1 MAKEKKSKVEKT
13 AKAEKKLKKAK
24 KAEATSNKA
33 AKAPKSPVS
42 KAAEGV
48 KALTQNPLVADVVA
62 AALVSM
68 AAALKDNKKAHALAD
83 NAGAELKTLSGKA
96 GKDGQVMWDLA
107 KEVGRQALDAI
118 VSEQKKGDSKGKKSA

>member
-1 MAKEKKSKVEKT
+1 MPKDKKS
-13 AKAEKKLKKAK
+13 KAEKKLKKSK
-24 KAEATSNKA
+24 KAEASSVKA

-42 KAAEGV
+42 TAVEGM

-83 NAGAELKTLSGKA
+83 DAGDQLKTLSGKA

-107 KEVGRQALDAI
+107 KDVGRKALEAIAAEQA
-118 VSEQKKGDSKGKKSA
+118 KGSGKGKKS